1 MSALAVLQEA
11 GEHGQEAAQ
20 EAATA
25 TPDLGNV
32 IMHHL
37 LDASEWELPGY
48 TLHLPHWDPVHLGP
62 LTLDLSPSKHVVLMI
77 LAAVITAVTFIAV
90 ARIMERSRTREAPSG
105 FANAM
110 EAVILYFRNEVVRAN
125 IGHGADRFTPLV
137 LTLFFFILVMNLM
150 GLVPWGGSATGNLS
164 VTAGL
169 AFVAFIV
176 IEFSGFLE
184 LGPKGYAKTIFFA
197 PEGMHPVGQG
207 LMMVIMAPVEFLGK
221 LTKPFALAV
230 RLFANMTAGHTV
242 ILALL
247 GLIFMFA
254 NLALGKWGIAA
265 ASVGM
270 ATAIMLLE
278 VLVAFL
284 QAYIFAML
292 TAVFIGLIRHA
303 H

>member
-1 MSALAVLQEA
+1 MMSLFSSLQEGA
-11 GEHGQEAAQ
+11 GHGQEAA
-20 EAATA
+20 EAAA
-25 TPDLGNV
+25 ASPDLGQM

-37 LDASEWELPGY
+37 LDAPEWELPGF
-48 TLHLPHWDPVHLGP
+48 TLQLPHWEPVHLGP
-62 LTLDLSPSKHVVLMI
+62 LTVDLSPSKHVI
-77 LAAVITAVTFIAV
+77 LLLLSALIVAAVFITVGRV
-90 ARIMERSRTREAPSG
+90 MQRSRTKNAPSG

-110 EAVILYFRNEVVRAN
+110 EAVILYFRNEVVRPN
-125 IGHGADRFTPLV
+125 IGHGGDRFTPLI

-169 AFVAFIV
+169 AFVV

-184 LGPKGYAKTIFFA
+184 LGPRGYAKTIFFA
-197 PEGMHPVGQG
+197 PEGMHPAGQA

-254 NLALGKWGIAA
+254 NLALGRWGIAA